1 MSGIEAW
8 RANVIAALYNLNE
21 QRREGGRAYEI
32 MEEGVVQR
40 GNLVGTHL
48 RLMLRSGFMDVYVYD
63 DTSVEAHIYLSA
75 PTPEEVERT
84 PRLVKILRIESYE
97 DALHNLA
104 ATAERMARDETAR
117 EREEAYR
124 ELASEEAYR
133 LRYWICL
140 LYTSPSPRD
149 RG

>member
-75 PTPEEVERT
+75 PTPEEVEKVAGAVEGTVMKNSLQIPYVFVSVSR
-84 PRLVKILRIESYE
+84 
-97 DALHNLA
+97 A
-104 ATAERMARDETAR
+104 ADEKTAAERILALADRVS
-117 EREEAYR
+117 
-124 ELASEEAYR
+124 ELMEKELVAV
-133 LRYWICL
+133 
-140 LYTSPSPRD
+140 
-149 RG
+149 